1 MARRRNENAGFFYR
15 LRSAD
20 RSLQGMIVGAVVA
33 VVAMTVFPGILP
45 VARNGIQCSSLAQ
58 PLGGNNRSV
67 LAHRSD
73 QIDAIDL
80 DLELDS
86 RVIGADSPL
95 RLVLT
100 FINEDRGPLILHMP
114 NQTPIVTNDPNVQG
128 ITLEITSADNSGALA
143 NQPGTYTPP
152 AVFVGET
159 FNTLHLLGSHS
170 RCHETITISSD
181 VLRSIGVVPGR
192 DYRIRA
198 FYTNSSDG
206 DLITAS
212 SANATAT
219 PFPDYVNSQGVWTGR
234 VSSEEV
240 RFTVST
246 VQDTIPAE

>member
-20 RSLQGMIVGAVVA
+20 RGMQGMIIGAFVAIVV
-33 VVAMTVFPGILP
+33 MTVFPGVLP
-45 VARNGIQCSSLAQ
+45 VARDGIECTDLAQ

-67 LAHRSD
+67 LAYRSS

-80 DLELDS
+80 DVALDS

-100 FINEDRGPLILHMP
+100 FLNEDRGPVILHLP
-114 NQTPIVTNDPNVQG
+114 NQAPIVTNDPNVQG
-128 ITLEITSADNSGALA
+128 ITLEITSADNSVALA

-170 RCHETITISSD
+170 RCHETITISAD
-181 VLRSIGVVPGR
+181 ILRSIGVVPGR

-198 FYTNSSDG
+198 FYTNTSDG

-212 SANATAT
+212 PADATAT

-246 VQDTIPAE
+246 VQDTPPAE